1 MFLVVPK
8 IIDPCDD
15 STLAVSEVSDPN
27 RPNLNKT
34 GRGQDLEVKGQEL
47 LIVWSLRKWKEE
59 EGVSMV
65 SRYRR
70 LKYEPCLGKE
80 RS

>member
-8 IIDPCDD
+8 IIDPCSD

-27 RPNLNKT
+27 RP